1 MSLTKLLKAPIKLF
15 KKEVIT
21 FLIVRRYDLGV
32 LEESLRYIA
41 VRPSASI
48 SVLRQKVWHL
58 LDLPDFCEEVIVLKA
73 NNEMLPLTELR
84 RGNTPQN
91 PFVLEVWLPNHDN
104 RLKSSTTVHN
114 NMLTIGNGEEQSQY
128 TSRNKNDT
136 MVYENTLKEH
146 DDKFC
151 TGTCFCDSDWPAR
164 INQTVHRPASY
175 ATNFSLSCIETH
187 KTASTDPHA
196 QSTISD
202 ETMAFNKVRISANKQ
217 ATNTLLSDFKK
228 SDMSCRISST
238 SLFKLNRGKSRDN
251 FTNILLKIQ
260 SDLSTL
266 SNKLSVLE
274 TKLPA

>member
-151 TGTCFCDSDWPAR
+151 TGTCFS
-164 INQTVHRPASY
+164 
-175 ATNFSLSCIETH
+175 
-187 KTASTDPHA
+187 

>member
-151 TGTCFCDSDWPAR
+151 TGTCF
-164 INQTVHRPASY
+164 Y
-175 ATNFSLSCIETH
+175 
-187 KTASTDPHA
+187 
-196 QSTISD
+196 